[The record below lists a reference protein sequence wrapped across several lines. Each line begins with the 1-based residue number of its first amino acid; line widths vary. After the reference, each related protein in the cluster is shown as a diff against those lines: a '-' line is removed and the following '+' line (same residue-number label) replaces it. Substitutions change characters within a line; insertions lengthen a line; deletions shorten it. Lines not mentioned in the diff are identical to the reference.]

1 MRFVE
6 YISKLM
12 ELIGTAVISFFVAG
26 IMALM
31 RTKKNNG
38 KADWLEGGMCGLF
51 AVGVWSFLDWLNIP
65 QLVAVGVSSAIGYMG
80 TSFVSRIIEKKVDLD
95 ND

>member
-1 MRFVE
+1 ME
-6 YISKLM
+6 YLSKMM
-12 ELIGTAVISFFVAG
+12 EIILTPVISFFVACV
-26 IMALM
+26 MALM
-31 RTKKNNG
+31 RTKKNSG
-38 KADWLEGGMCGLF
+38 KADFLEGGMCGLF
-51 AVGVWSFLDWLNIP
+51 AVGVWSFLDWFNIP